1 MGASSYAVDPR
12 TRPLGP
18 NLERGLILG
27 AGAIAALG
35 FVLVCLA
42 LGIAAGRVV
51 RIGVLTGSLLAAAAV
66 MDAGCLRRERL
77 LLPLAAM
84 LCGIGAVALWRVDA
98 YAASKQLLW
107 VMLGSTLM
115 VGTFYLV
122 DDPRRLAQLKY
133 VSGATAVLLLLAT
146 MLFGVEVNG
155 AKLWL
160 GTGMFRFQPG
170 EPAKVLM
177 CIFLAGYLADRAPL
191 LAAGE
196 RSPHWLVLPR
206 LRHIGPLALV
216 AAFCLAM
223 FVVQRDLGAAA
234 LFFGLFVAMLCIAT
248 GRLSYAL
255 IGVGLF
261 LLGAGVAASAFDHVH
276 ERVAIWLNPWADPDG
291 SGYQIVQSL
300 FGLGTGGV
308 FGVGLGH
315 GLLQEAVT
323 PTAVSTD
330 FIFVGIG
337 EELGL
342 AGTCAVV
349 ALYLA
354 MIYRGFRIGWRAR
367 DAFCGLL
374 AAALSTVLAIQTL
387 AILAGLLRLVPLT
400 GITLPFISYG
410 GSSLITNF
418 IALGLLLAISRDAE

>member
-1 MGASSYAVDPR
+1 MAATHYAIDARTGAVGPR
-12 TRPLGP
+12 A
-18 NLERGLILG
+18 ERGLILA
-27 AGAIAALG
+27 AGAVAAVG

-42 LGIAAGRVV
+42 LNIDPGRVV
-51 RIGVLTGSLLAAAAV
+51 RMAVLAGSILGAAV
-66 MDAGCLRRERL
+66 VMDLGCERRDRL

-84 LCGIGAVALWRVDA
+84 LCGLGAVVLWRVDA

-107 VMLGSTLM
+107 VMLGATLM

-133 VSGATAVLLLLAT
+133 VSGAAAILLLVAT

-160 GTGMFRFQPG
+160 GSGPFRFQPG

-177 CIFLAGYLADRAPL
+177 CIFLAGYLAERGAL
-191 LAAGE
+191 LASAG
-196 RSPHWLVLPR
+196 RPPHWLVLPK
-206 LRHIGPLALV
+206 LRYIGPLLLV
-216 AAFCLAM
+216 VAFCLAM

-234 LFFGLFVAMLCIAT
+234 LFFGLFLTMLCIGT
-248 GRLSYAL
+248 GRLSYAV
-255 IGVGLF
+255 IGVALF
-261 LLGAGVAASAFDHVH
+261 LLGAGVASEAFPHVH
-276 ERVAIWLNPWADPDG
+276 ARIAIWLNPWANPDHN
-291 SGYQIVQSL
+291 GYQVVQSL
-300 FGLGTGGV
+300 FGFGSGGV

-315 GLLQEAVT
+315 GLLQEALK
-323 PTAVSTD
+323 PNAVATD
-330 FIFVGIG
+330 FIFVNIG

-349 ALYLA
+349 VLYLA

-374 AAALSTVLAIQTL
+374 AAGLSTVLAMQTL
-387 AILAGLLRLVPLT
+387 AILAGVLRLVPLT

-410 GSSLITNF
+410 GSSLLTNF
-418 IALGLLLAISRDAE
+418 IALGLLLAISRDTE